1 MSLRNKWERK
11 LGRVGFERR
20 VDRHCIYYYV
30 GAYVAACGG
39 FKLVYFV
46 CRSKKVKW
54 WVLRVCVCVLSC
66 VLAYTYVT
74 TTLILSNVTVGAF
87 LFCR

>member
-54 WVLRVCVCVLSC
+54 WVLRVCVCAFMRAC
-66 VLAYTYVT
+66 VHVRNYN
-74 TTLILSNVTVGAF
+74 IDII
-87 LFCR
+87 